1 MTDKLTGEQVESGLE
16 VECSKLEH
24 DGKILMLCYR

>member
-1 MTDKLTGEQVESGLE
+1 MTNKLTGEQVESGLE

-24 DGKILMLCYR
+24 DGKILML

>member
-16 VECSKLEH
+16 IECSELEH
-24 DGKILMLCYR
+24 DEKILML